1 MRRGK
6 GNVGRNKKLI
16 QLLLRGVKGFIYFYK
31 CTPAN
36 TKDLLV
42 GQGDTTEFNVMI
54 SIRK

>member
-36 TKDLLV
+36 TTDLLV